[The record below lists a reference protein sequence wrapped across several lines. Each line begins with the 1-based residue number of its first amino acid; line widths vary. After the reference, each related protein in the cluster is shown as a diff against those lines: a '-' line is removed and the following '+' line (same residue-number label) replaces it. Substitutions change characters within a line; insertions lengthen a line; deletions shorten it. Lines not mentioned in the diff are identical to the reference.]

1 MESYWK
7 GILATVSLL
16 ALGLVVYQTV
26 RVGRLE
32 RKVASLSRSAGSGE
46 TARTDDDSDV
56 AALKRRIAALERT
69 ATRLLSL
76 VLSGRRGAGGGADSG
91 PGGAVTDKLRK
102 LRDDVDAVLSGDAL
116 STDEGRKRLHKL
128 VEKAQ
133 RQSREKIRSRW
144 RELFE
149 HRMRKALKQFAD
161 SAGLTD
167 GQLQK
172 LTQLAYETIDET
184 VQLQKAYQRGEI
196 TPAQFL
202 EKSKKARQE
211 MDQKAR
217 NLLGEEVF
225 QKFVKARRKFLGRR

>member
-7 GILATVSLL
+7 GILATVSVL
-16 ALGLVVYQTV
+16 ALGLVIYQTV
-26 RVGRLE
+26 RVGKLE
-32 RKVASLSRSAGSGE
+32 RRITSLSRSTGSAD
-46 TARTDDDSDV
+46 TSDSDDSDV

-76 VLSGRRGAGGGADSG
+76 VLSRRNGAGGGADSG
-91 PGGAVTDKLRK
+91 PGGAVTGKLRK
-102 LRDDVDAVLSGDAL
+102 LRADVDAVLSGDAL
-116 STDEGRKRLHKL
+116 STEEGRNRLHKL

-133 RQSREKIRSRW
+133 RQTRRKIWDRW

-161 SAGLTD
+161 STGLTD

-172 LTQLAYETIDET
+172 LTQLAYETIDKTTAIKE
-184 VQLQKAYQRGEI
+184 AYQRGEI

-202 EKSKKARQE
+202 EKNKKARRE
-211 MDQKAR
+211 MDQKVR
-217 NLLGEEVF
+217 TLLGDEVY

>member
-1 MESYWK
+1 MKQFVLPADYGGERTY
-7 GILATVSLL
+7 
-16 ALGLVVYQTV
+16 TV
-26 RVGRLE
+26 RGPEFHYLVNVLRL
-32 RKVASLSRSAGSGE
+32 SQGSSFAGLLNDGTPVNLELVSI
-46 TARTDDDSDV
+46 RTDYCI
-56 AALKRRIAALERT
+56 LT
-69 ATRLLSL
+69 
-76 VLSGRRGAGGGADSG
+76 
-91 PGGAVTDKLRK
+91 
-102 LRDDVDAVLSGDAL
+102 
-116 STDEGRKRLHKL
+116 

-149 HRMRKALKQFAD
+149 HRMRNALKQFAD

-184 VQLQKAYQRGEI
+184 VRLQQAYQRGEI

-211 MDQKAR
+211 MDKKAR

>member
-16 ALGLVVYQTV
+16 ALGLVIYQTV

-32 RKVASLSRSAGSGE
+32 RKITSLSRTAGSGE
-46 TARTDDDSDV
+46 ASDAHADSDV
-56 AALKRRIAALERT
+56 AALERRIAALERT

-76 VLSGRRGAGGGADSG
+76 VLSKRPGAGADPKS
-91 PGGAVTDKLRK
+91 AAALSTMFKNLRS
-102 LRDDVDAVLSGDAL
+102 DVDAVLSGDAL

-133 RQSREKIRSRW
+133 RQTRQKVWDRW

-161 SAGLTD
+161 GAGLTD

-172 LTQLAYETIDET
+172 LTQLAYETIDKTTAIKE
-184 VQLQKAYQRGEI
+184 AYQRGKI
-196 TPAQFL
+196 TPAEFL
-202 EKSKKARQE
+202 EKNKKARRE
-211 MDQKAR
+211 MDQKVR
-217 NLLGEEVF
+217 NMLGDEVY
-225 QKFVKARRKFLGRR
+225 QKFVKARRKFMGRR